1 MRFVRSEN
9 ERIAG
14 YDIRRTIFVA
24 HVPLARNN
32 QIKLPLRR
40 VCMIRKIWFSG
51 RNAVPFE
58 IERMTLGQI
67 EGGRLASECF
77 RNSFER
83 DGVFSARRLPCL
95 FFDLVD
101 VYLAHF
107 SLLSFFAIEII
118 RLSSLDDEFF
128 GCVPRHR
135 PLPAVGIV
143 TGIAR
148 CAAAARIIGNHVV
161 NEVFVTGVA
170 KLMGFAGLKEKGIA
184 RSDFSYPVLIANVSP
199 TGNYEVKL
207 RFRRMRVIGTKRLAF
222 RNPHQREIKRMAL
235 CQIERVWMTTERD
248 RNVLRRAAKLSLWR
262 LPFLLWD

>member
-1 MRFVRSEN
+1 MLVCQP
-9 ERIAG
+9 
-14 YDIRRTIFVA
+14 VA
-24 HVPLARNN
+24 RCLDFARHDN
-32 QIKLPLRR
+32 R
-40 VCMIRKIWFSG
+40 
-51 RNAVPFE
+51 
-58 IERMTLGQI
+58 
-67 EGGRLASECF
+67 
-77 RNSFER
+77 
-83 DGVFSARRLPCL
+83 
-95 FFDLVD
+95 
-101 VYLAHF
+101 
-107 SLLSFFAIEII
+107 SFFAVEVI
-118 RLSSLDDEFF
+118 RFPTLDNDAVSRRRFIDLPF
-128 GCVPRHR
+128 
-135 PLPAVGIV
+135 PAVGIV

-248 RNVLRRAAKLSLWR
+248 RNVLRHAAKLSLWR
-262 LPFLLWD
+262 LPFLLWDIFELHFAHTKQFLISDLTRRSSLSHCN